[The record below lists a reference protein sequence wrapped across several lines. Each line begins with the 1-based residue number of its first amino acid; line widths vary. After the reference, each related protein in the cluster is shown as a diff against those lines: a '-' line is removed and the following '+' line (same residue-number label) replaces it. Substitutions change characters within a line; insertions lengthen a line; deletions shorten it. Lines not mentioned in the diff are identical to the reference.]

1 MSWASKDVFMV
12 TDSDDLSKNVLSKY
26 FKHHNF
32 SSFIRQLNIYGFE
45 KVKTEDNNHYYHH
58 VNFIRHSRKQ
68 LRQIQRKPRALT
80 DHTSKLIDAES
91 RMQEL
96 ISQLQQEN

>member
-1 MSWASKDVFMV
+1 MSWASKDVFVV
-12 TDSDDLSKNVLSKY
+12 TDSDELSKNVLGRY

-45 KVKTEDNNHYYHH
+45 KVKTEENNHYYHH
-58 VNFIRHSRKQ
+58 AHFIRHSRKQ
-68 LRQIQRKPRALT
+68 LRMIQRKPRTAIAG
-80 DHTSKLIDAES
+80 HSVQPSEGGN

-96 ISQLQQEN
+96 IAQLRS